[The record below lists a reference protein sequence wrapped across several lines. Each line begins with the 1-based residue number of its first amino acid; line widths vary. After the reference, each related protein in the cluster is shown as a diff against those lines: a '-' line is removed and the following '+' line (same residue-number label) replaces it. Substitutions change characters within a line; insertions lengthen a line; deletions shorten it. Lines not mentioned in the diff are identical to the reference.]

1 MQKASFITENY
12 IGHSQN
18 LLVMVSWVLYLDCSR
33 WSVPYIYTMQVCT
46 CLNLISGQQQVVN
59 IFGPVLHHGGQLPVL
74 AVQVLLSCLHVLL
87 TLLSLPPHDPG
98 PASAPYAA
106 PGAPLHGPWP
116 RASPGLGWPEEQQEE
131 EGGDR
136 THDGRGR
143 EASWL
148 SGQPWKTA
156 VRRLLWRDAGGRSQ
170 LCVWGEK
177 QAKWILKGRKF
188 ASSHK

>member
-98 PASAPYAA
+98 PASAPYTA

-136 THDGRGR
+136 THDGRGEER
-143 EASWL
+143 KGGLLVIRSTLEDCCQKIVVT
-148 SGQPWKTA
+148 GRRRPVTA
-156 VRRLLWRDAGGRSQ
+156 VCVRRKTGKVNSQRS
-170 LCVWGEK
+170 
-177 QAKWILKGRKF
+177 
-188 ASSHK
+188 